1 MNVYKLR
8 DLDMFGRFKIKGARP
23 YIRLDEELELIDKK
37 AADAAFKACKKRI
50 LDEYL
55 CSKGFIKYK
64 SNSYIRRNGI
74 DVLEY
79 IDLQKERYGS
89 KTFTVNYAMLPLYV
103 PHDFF
108 GIGFGGRVGELINGK
123 SIWWDYADEEI
134 AEISFQ
140 NVVSAI
146 ERLILPWF
154 ERYSDEQELMKKL
167 LKDRETSEKTRIGT
181 GYRNREWIKALEE
194 KGDYREIVVLN
205 CENLKLP
212 KKLM

>member
-1 MNVYKLR
+1 
-8 DLDMFGRFKIKGARP
+8 MFGRFKIKGARP
-23 YIRLDEELELIDKK
+23 YIRLDEELELIDNK

-55 CSKGFIKYK
+55 WSKGFIKYK

-79 IDLQKERYGS
+79 INLQKERYGS

-123 SIWWDYADEEI
+123 SIWWDYAD
-134 AEISFQ
+134 AE
-140 NVVSAI
+140 
-146 ERLILPWF
+146 
-154 ERYSDEQELMKKL
+154 ELMKKL